1 MHLMNPNQSVIK
13 KRHMTFT
20 LYSYCVDNACSD
32 PSLAHNFDK
41 IIALI
46 PGLDEQ
52 QIGPGIH
59 LAAWSLMF
67 LAMAAISI
75 LYNNY
80 KKIDSV

>member
-1 MHLMNPNQSVIK
+1 V
-13 KRHMTFT
+13 
-20 LYSYCVDNACSD
+20 
-32 PSLAHNFDK
+32 
-41 IIALI
+41 IALI